1 MEYTTILY
9 GKNLCNM
16 LANVVIEE
24 YKNIEDNNISEIS
37 VTNTGNFLIL
47 NGKTTIKKVLNFSP
61 IFSEYIFS
69 IYGTE
74 INFNVIDLINY
85 DYSFDDV
92 DLFLDINLSLDENFV
107 VLDVSS
113 MKSQGFLKVYDSLNK
128 IVTNNISLYEEISH
142 KLVKDYSIVK
152 IDELNCFISDR
163 FFGLSLNKEK
173 VYTTYLKYIFYHLT
187 EKYLCKNINFKLHY
201 TGNIKNITW
210 ENMDFKVES
219 SDNRVSIEWIESLI
233 LDIFNFNYVQI
244 INDLDLTKYNF
255 INEINGDVCWK
266 KRDRIGEMITL

>member
-9 GKNLCNM
+9 GKNLCNI
-16 LANVVIEE
+16 LANIVIEE
-24 YKNIEDNNISEIS
+24 YKKIENDNVSEIN

-47 NGKTTIKKVLNFSP
+47 KGKTTIKKVLNFSP
-61 IFSEYIFS
+61 IFSEHIFN

-74 INFNVIDLINY
+74 INFNIIDLIDY

-92 DLFLDINLSLDENFV
+92 DLFLDVSLSLNESSK
-107 VLDVSS
+107 VLDLTSL
-113 MKSQGFLKVYDSLNK
+113 KSQGFLRIYDDLNK
-128 IVTNNISLYEEISH
+128 IVTNNTYLFDEVSH
-142 KLVKDYSIVK
+142 TLTENYSLVKMTDS
-152 IDELNCFISDR
+152 DCFISDR

-173 VYTTYLKYIFYHLT
+173 VYITYLKYIFYHLT

-201 TGNIKNITW
+201 IGDIKDITW
-210 ENMDFKVES
+210 ENMDFKIES
-219 SDNRVSIEWIESLI
+219 SDNRVSIEWIESLV
-233 LDIFNFNYVQI
+233 LDIFNFNYTQI

-255 INEINGDVCWK
+255 INEINGDVCWR

>member
-61 IFSEYIFS
+61 IFSEYIFN

-201 TGNIKNITW
+201 TGNIKNIT
-210 ENMDFKVES
+210 
-219 SDNRVSIEWIESLI
+219 
-233 LDIFNFNYVQI
+233 
-244 INDLDLTKYNF
+244 
-255 INEINGDVCWK
+255 
-266 KRDRIGEMITL
+266 